1 MLAGLIGK
9 KNADNTPI
17 EAISPAPEKTDSL
30 IRLRKIIKTYYTA
43 AGDFMVLKGIDA
55 DFRRG
60 EFVGVIG
67 KSGSGKSTLINM
79 ITGIDRPTAGEV
91 YVEDVA
97 VHLLS
102 ESEMAAWR
110 GRNLGIVFQFFQ
122 LLPMLSLQENVML
135 PMDFCNVYESRE
147 RPERAMEL
155 LKLVGMEDHAH
166 KLPSAISGGQ
176 QQRVAIA
183 RALANDPPIII
194 ADEPTGNLDSRTA
207 EHVFEMFEKMVGQ
220 GKTIV
225 MVTHDIGLAKRI
237 DRTLLIADGEIVNE
251 WVFRTM
257 PQLSHQQMLH
267 ATRELEQLVF
277 EPGQVIIQEDQVGD
291 NFYIIR
297 EGRVEIALKR
307 PGGDDIVVTRMGP
320 GEYFGEIELLRQS
333 RAIATVRAGEVPVR
347 VMSLDREVFMAL
359 MSESEPT
366 REAME
371 HIIHLRMNEN
381 LETRKKMQ

>member
-333 RAIATVRAGEVPVR
+333 RAIATVRVGEVPVR

-359 MSESEPT
+359 MSESVNQLEQLQRTTDP
-366 REAME
+366 RLM
-371 HIIHLRMNEN
+371 LRPH
-381 LETRKKMQ
+381 TQQRA

>member
-1 MLAGLIGK
+1 MLAGLLRKGRT
-9 KNADNTPI
+9 NNTPI
-17 EAISPAPEKTDSL
+17 EAISKTSEKSDSL
-30 IRLRKIIKTYYTA
+30 IRLRKIVKTYYTA
-43 AGDFMVLKGIDA
+43 AGDFLVLKGIDA
-55 DFRRG
+55 DFQRG

-79 ITGIDRPTAGEV
+79 ITGIDRPTSGEV
-91 YVEDVA
+91 YVEGVP
-97 VHLLS
+97 VHSLS

-135 PMDFCNVYESRE
+135 PMDFCNMYESRE
-147 RPERAMEL
+147 RPERAMAL
-155 LKLVGMEDHAH
+155 LKLVGMEDHAR

-207 EHVFEMFEKMVGQ
+207 GHVFEMFEKMVEQ

-257 PQLSHQQMLH
+257 PLLSHQQMLH
-267 ATRELEQLVF
+267 ATRELEPIVF
-277 EPGQVIIQEDQVGD
+277 EPGQVIIQENQVGD
-291 NFYIIR
+291 NFYIIS

-307 PGGDDIVVTRMGP
+307 PSGDDVVVTRMGP
-320 GEYFGEIELLRQS
+320 GEYFGEVELLRQS
-333 RAIATVRAGEVPVR
+333 RAIATVRAGESSVKV
-347 VMSLDREVFMAL
+347 VSLDRDVFMAL

-366 REAME
+366 REAIE
-371 HIIHLRMNEN
+371 HIIHLRMSEN
-381 LETRKKMQ
+381 LETRNRVQ